1 MLRTWSSKACSTK
14 YGPPSF
20 HLPQCYHFGSVEG
33 KLNLISLM
41 GQQQTN
47 LTSPRPSALLAGAER
62 EANFMPRKG
71 CFLPN
76 PKLKFLDQ
84 CREVM
89 RFRQLSHRTE
99 ETYIQWIRRYILF
112 HRRPAAVTDAPLQK
126 WVWRHPKD
134 LGEAEVRAFLTDLA
148 VTRHVGAATQN
159 QAFHPVR

>member
-41 GQQQTN
+41 GQQPMN

-62 EANFMPRKG
+62 GANFMPRKG

-99 ETYIQWIRRYILF
+99 EAYLGWIRRFMVFCREHPHLT
-112 HRRPAAVTDAPLQK
+112 PALSPPSEGAEREKL
-126 WVWRHPKD
+126 WWHPKK
-134 LGEAEVRAFLTDLA
+134 LGRRRCGRF
-148 VTRHVGAATQN
+148 
-159 QAFHPVR
+159 